1 MTTLATLKVETRD
14 TRGKGAAGR
23 LRRAGSIPGSLY
35 GREIEPISVQ
45 ADIREFTAL
54 VSAISVEN
62 TIVELSLDGDAPR
75 RVLIREIQR
84 HPVRPDFLHVD
95 FYEIRAGEKLKVN
108 VPLHLIGI
116 PIGVRNGGTLQQVRH
131 ELEVE
136 CLPSEIPPSFEIDI
150 SGLEIGDSFHISDV
164 DSGALEILED
174 GGRTIC
180 AVAAPRV
187 VEEPVDEEDLEGEF
201 GEEDAEPEVITARG
215 DDDSDEGS
223 EGIGLE
229 STKAIGGRIN
239 HGQEGQEEGQ
249 AVQQGLPKGNRATPG
264 RTGEAS
270 ALGQAHRGAGHR
282 CL

>member
-1 MTTLATLKVETRD
+1 MTKQATLKVETRD
-14 TRGKGAAGR
+14 GRGKGAAR
-23 LRRAGSIPGSLY
+23 QLRRAGSIPGNLY
-35 GREIEPISVQ
+35 GREIEPISVR
-45 ADIREFTAL
+45 ADMREFAAL
-54 VSAISVEN
+54 VGAISVEN

-108 VPLHLIGI
+108 VPLHLIGT

-164 DSGALEILED
+164 DSGGLDILED

-201 GEEDAEPEVITARG
+201 GEGDAEPEVITARG

-223 EGIGLE
+223 ED
-229 STKAIGGRIN
+229 
-239 HGQEGQEEGQ
+239 
-249 AVQQGLPKGNRATPG
+249 
-264 RTGEAS
+264 
-270 ALGQAHRGAGHR
+270 
-282 CL
+282 